1 MNRMAA
7 ELNRSLGFNDLMAF
21 GVASIMGSGGFN
33 LIGNGIV
40 SGGAQFPLALGTVAA
55 LLQGSSLT
63 YQEAYTEF
71 KKNTSE
77 SDLIKRE
84 FGDLTAS
91 VSSICILLFNILS
104 VSTILV
110 LSSKV
115 LFPSGSWSGQVSF
128 ALILLSII
136 TSLSLKGIDANKD
149 FVKTSGMMVI
159 SLLLFAT
166 MIGVVEAGQKF
177 PTELPKGIIGT
188 PDLKKSVLYFFFV
201 LAGFEALIK
210 FSEEASQPD
219 KDIPRSFY
227 ASNALALLLTVG
239 ICFSFIVVSSTKGF
253 SEKENI
259 IAHIVESMLGPQAGI
274 VTSLISVFLMI
285 VTSFICFLVTTR
297 YMFGLGK
304 EIPAL
309 EALTELNSNKVPWK
323 AVALTTT
330 IASIAILV
338 NHVYTLVKFS
348 DIVLIVTLMLVGAAA
363 TKMQLGKGKY
373 PIIEGVTTAG
383 LAILLSICCI

>member
-7 ELNRSLGFNDLMAF
+7 ELKRSLGFNDLMAF

-33 LIGNGIV
+33 LIGDGIV
-40 SGGAQFPLALGTVAA
+40 SGGAQFPLALGSVAA
-55 LLQGSSLT
+55 LFQGSSLT
-63 YQEAYTEF
+63 YHEAYNEF
-71 KKNTSE
+71 KTNTSE
-77 SDLIKRE
+77 SDLIRRE
-84 FGDLTAS
+84 LGDLTAS
-91 VSSICILLFNILS
+91 VSSICILLFNIIS

-110 LSSKV
+110 ISSKI

-159 SLLLFAT
+159 GLLMFAT
-166 MIGVVEAGQKF
+166 MIGVVEATQKF
-177 PTELPKGIIGT
+177 PTELPKNIKVI

-201 LAGFEALIK
+201 LAGFDALIK

-227 ASNALALLLTVG
+227 ASNALGLLLTIG
-239 ICFSFIVVSSTKGF
+239 ICFSFLVVSFTKGF
-253 SEKENI
+253 TEKENI
-259 IAHIVESMLGPQAGI
+259 IAHIVESVLGPQAGI

-285 VTSFICFLVTTR
+285 VTGFICFLTTTR

-304 EIPAL
+304 EIPVL
-309 EALTELNSNKVPWK
+309 EALTELNSEKVPWK
-323 AVALTTT
+323 AVALTTI
-330 IASIAILV
+330 IASIGILI

-348 DIVLIVTLMLVGAAA
+348 DIVIIVALMMVGAAA

-373 PIIEGVTTAG
+373 PIVEGATTAA